1 MARIPLDQDPNA
13 REMVV
18 PSDLVAAKVTEQR
31 ILDEAEAYN
40 YSDVNRFAIK
50 LALEEAITNAIRHGN
65 RNDPTKHITVRYRI
79 TPDEA
84 VIWLSDEG
92 SGFDPEVVPDPTLD
106 ENLNKPNGRGI
117 MLMRA
122 YMDEVSF
129 GKCGSQ
135 VRLVKVNRS

>member
-1 MARIPLDQDPNA
+1 M
-13 REMVV
+13 
-18 PSDLVAAKVTEQR
+18 S
-31 ILDEAEAYN
+31 
-40 YSDVNRFAIK
+40 RFAIK

-65 RNDPTKHITVRYRI
+65 RNDPTKHITVRYRV

-92 SGFDPEVVPDPTLD
+92 RGFNPEVVPDPTLD

-129 GKCGSQ
+129 GECGSQ